1 MVLLLKNKFFY
12 SGLFCAIMVFLR
24 PNYFPTFM
32 MLILFNLINLLIYN
46 RKECLYFFIGASFIL
61 SMLIHNFIFGDNQL
75 ILFVDGFG
83 ESRLN
88 ILPYEYLHMFQNKDS
103 FDKILFHLQNLLT
116 TGMNKNILVY
126 VINSIFLINL
136 VIYIIL
142 KLREILKMD
151 LKISTLFCLIA
162 LIQISPLLFY
172 DNYQRY
178 GFFSWLLITISN
190 IIIFKEYYIIKK
202 INNQQV

>member
-1 MVLLLKNKFFY
+1 
-12 SGLFCAIMVFLR
+12 
-24 PNYFPTFM
+24 
-32 MLILFNLINLLIYN
+32 
-46 RKECLYFFIGASFIL
+46 
-61 SMLIHNFIFGDNQL
+61 MLIHNFIFGDNQL

-136 VIYIIL
+136 VIYFIF
-142 KLREILKMD
+142 KFKEILKMD
-151 LKISTLFCLIA
+151 LKISTFFCLIA
-162 LIQISPLLFY
+162 LIQITPLLFY
-172 DNYQRY
+172 DNLQRY

-190 IIIFKEYYIIKK
+190 IIIFKEYYMIKK